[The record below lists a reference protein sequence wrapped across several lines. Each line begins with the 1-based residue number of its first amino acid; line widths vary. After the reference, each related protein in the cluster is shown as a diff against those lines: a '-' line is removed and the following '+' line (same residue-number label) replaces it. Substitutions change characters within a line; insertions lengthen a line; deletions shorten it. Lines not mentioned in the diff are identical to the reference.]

1 MRVRIYPL
9 ALGKIIKHST
19 QTLNREV
26 AGLLIGKSVG
36 QVLEIWD
43 AMTGEQYGTP
53 AYVQLDETVM
63 AKVAEELANLDKGL
77 YIVGWYH
84 SHPGLDVFL
93 SPTDIDTQK
102 RYQMLYSKAVALVI
116 DPVEYAKTHKVS
128 SLKFK
133 VFQISKDGRVV
144 SLPVSIG
151 VHRAKLIE
159 STLHALST
167 FDIRHLFGESESKTV
182 ADLQSGSS
190 HGFLGKA
197 KKLFGGDR

>member
-19 QTLNREV
+19 AVLNREV
-26 AGLLIGKSVG
+26 AGLLIGKSAG
-36 QVLEIWD
+36 KVLEIWD

-53 AYVQLDETVM
+53 AYVQLDELVM
-63 AKVAEELANLDKGL
+63 AKVAEDLSKAGKGL

-93 SPTDIDTQK
+93 SPTDIDTQR

-116 DPVEYAKTHKVS
+116 DPVEYSRTQRIS

-133 VFQISKDGRVV
+133 VFQISKEGRIV

-151 VHRAKLIE
+151 IQRAKLLE
-159 STLHALST
+159 STLHALNT
-167 FDIRHLFGESESKTV
+167 FDVKHLYGDAEGKTGTDFKSENS
-182 ADLQSGSS
+182 SGL
-190 HGFLGKA
+190 LGKA
-197 KKLFGGDR
+197 KKLFGV